1 MIAAA
6 LAISPE
12 MPASA
17 AGSWI
22 GVGLAAAIVLVA
34 AAGRRR
40 LRGTT
45 LAAPAAW
52 AVASGLALAA
62 VEAPLAWRGMPEN
75 TLAAS
80 LWPYA
85 AAIGTC
91 CPLMA
96 VLGAKRP
103 QDRGWQWVVL
113 SLWVVLL
120 VPALQMVA
128 ASTGNR
134 LEPFI
139 AWRLLLAGLIAMGL
153 LNYLPTRFAL
163 SALLY
168 AGGQVLLLA
177 NYLINAAYGQ
187 QGRWAGLIAML
198 CALLSAHVLA
208 VRRRGGAARAAAPLS
223 EFRRFN
229 ERWLAFR
236 NGWGAFWALRVLQR
250 INQTAEL
257 SDWPV
262 RLEWGGFAPRE
273 VANDADASVAVID
286 PAHATQIEQALDSLL
301 RRFERP

>member
-17 AGSWI
+17 VGSWI
-22 GVGLAAAIVLVA
+22 GVGLAAAILVVA

-62 VEAPLAWRGMPEN
+62 VEARRALGAPEG

-80 LWPYA
+80 LWSYA
-85 AAIGTC
+85 AAVGTC
-91 CPLMA
+91 CPVMA

-120 VPALQMVA
+120 LPSLQSVA

-134 LEPFI
+134 LEVFV
-139 AWRLLLAGLIAMGL
+139 AWRLLLAGLMAMGL

-168 AGGQVLLLA
+168 AGGQALLLA
-177 NYLINAAYGQ
+177 NSLVDVLYGQ
-187 QGRWAGLIAML
+187 QGRLAGLISVL
-198 CALLSAHVLA
+198 CALLLAHVLA
-208 VRRRGGAARAAAPLS
+208 IRPRDGAAQAAAPLS
-223 EFRRFN
+223 EIRRFN
-229 ERWLAFR
+229 DRWLAFR

-273 VANDADASVAVID
+273 VPNADGSAAVID
-286 PAHATQIEQALDSLL
+286 PAHAAQIEQALDSLL
-301 RRFERP
+301 RRFERTA